1 MEWIWEVQRDS
12 GGGENMVEDGGR
24 AEGERKE
31 AAMTEGE
38 IKKGRGGRKKV
49 GEEIG
54 RGAGGSCREGDGNKL
69 DCRQN

>member
-1 MEWIWEVQRDS
+1 MGGAEGLRRGREH
-12 GGGENMVEDGGR
+12 GGGWGKGR
-24 AEGERKE
+24 GRRKE

-38 IKKGRGGRKKV
+38 IKKGRGGRKEV